1 MNPQK
6 QSAAS
11 TNNKK
16 SLSQTGHFVY
26 SSELP
31 NPQNCKYIS
40 FYDTTAFRSPRL
52 YRYHV
57 CRVIGMS
64 AFCAEEPHHPST
76 CTGRR
81 EAPSCPVAVETSAYG
96 HGAHELFLSEAN
108 FLAGLSIPWTAPEI
122 LACRSGG

>member
-40 FYDTTAFRSPRL
+40 FYDTTAFGSLRL
-52 YRYHV
+52 YRYHI

-76 CTGRR
+76 CTGMRPLHAGWPSR
-81 EAPSCPVAVETSAYG
+81 QAP
-96 HGAHELFLSEAN
+96 
-108 FLAGLSIPWTAPEI
+108 TAMMPM
-122 LACRSGG
+122 SSS